1 MKTKSTYLSFSVV
14 CSLLLFIVWSAN
26 SSPYS
31 LAGKVIP
38 GPGDTT
44 DTDTLV
50 DLPYPFDDED
60 IDPTDPTPNPFF
72 LKDPANVTN
81 SVELNTETNEYDINS
96 RMGNLNFRYPDY
108 MSFQDYLDEE
118 FDNAILRNWRDR
130 VAGDDVAKQKGFQPR
145 IIVPG
150 DAFAGIFGSNVI
162 DIRPQGSAELI
173 FGGNFVRTQNPALPI
188 RQQRVGSFN
197 FQQKI
202 QMNVVGKIGDKIQL
216 QTNYNTET
224 GFNFDNKVNLKY
236 EGKED
241 EIIQLLEAGNVNM
254 PLTGTLITGS
264 QSLMGVKTKLKFGRL
279 TATTIFSQQQGD
291 RKNIAVQG
299 GAQTQKFE
307 VSASSYDANR
317 HFFLSQWFK
326 DRYDQSMSTLPN
338 VTSPFNVTRVEV
350 YITNRTYA
358 TTNVRNIAAF
368 ADAGEYDPSYFN
380 NGTSSYTQQ
389 QPGASIF
396 PRNENNNLQA
406 SQLIAQY
413 PDFRNKTNDVL
424 SNPGSFTPQMVPA
437 IDFEFLQNARLLNP
451 NEYTLNPLLG
461 YVSLNQSLNADEVLA
476 VAYQYT
482 VNTSTGQQVYQ
493 VGEFSTDVQGTGSL
507 VLKLLKSTQVF
518 TQKPIWNLMMKNIYS
533 LNGYQI
539 SKDNFK
545 LNILYQDEKTSVKMN
560 VIPEGQN
567 VNGKIL
573 LQLFNLDR
581 LNNQS
586 DPQPD
591 GFFDF
596 IEGKTIQADKGRII
610 FPMREP
616 FRTFLR
622 SKFELPSELTLAN
635 KYAFDSL
642 YTT

>member
-1 MKTKSTYLSFSVV
+1 LKTKSTYLSFSVV

-31 LAGKVIP
+31 LAGKAMP

-81 SVELNTETNEYDINS
+81 TVDLNTETNEYDINS
-96 RMGNLNFRYPDY
+96 RVGNLNFRYPDY
-108 MSFQDYLDEE
+108 MSFQEYLDEE

-326 DRYDQSMSTLPN
+326 DRYDQSMATLPN

-380 NGTSSYTQQ
+380 NGTNSYTQQ
-389 QPGASIF
+389 LPGASIF

-406 SQLIAQY
+406 SQLIALY

-482 VNTSTGQQVYQ
+482 VNTSQGQQVYQ

-545 LNILYQDEKTSVKMN
+545 LNILYQDEKTSV
-560 VIPEGQN
+560 
-567 VNGKIL
+567 
-573 LQLFNLDR
+573 
-581 LNNQS
+581 
-586 DPQPD
+586 
-591 GFFDF
+591 
-596 IEGKTIQADKGRII
+596 
-610 FPMREP
+610 
-616 FRTFLR
+616 
-622 SKFELPSELTLAN
+622 
-635 KYAFDSL
+635 
-642 YTT
+642 